1 MIPAL
6 FTRMCS
12 GWPVARN
19 LSAKA
24 SIEAGVEQVHR
35 LDLDVESFQRGRGL
49 IVIARRDDDLG
60 AGGTQHPRGLPSEA
74 HVFEA
79 RSLDELEGAFD
90 SMTRWHPGANR
101 WRVGIVLSRSS
112 NSRQRL
118 LAVAGF
124 ANGEA
129 LLFEVV
135 AQHRDDRDLVIDD
148 EDERLQSRSLP
159 RAAPSS

>member
-60 AGGTQHPRGLPSEA
+60 AGGTQHPR
-74 HVFEA
+74 V
-79 RSLDELEGAFD
+79 
-90 SMTRWHPGANR
+90 
-101 WRVGIVLSRSS
+101 
-112 NSRQRL
+112 
-118 LAVAGF
+118 
-124 ANGEA
+124 
-129 LLFEVV
+129 
-135 AQHRDDRDLVIDD
+135 
-148 EDERLQSRSLP
+148 SLP
-159 RAAPSS
+159 RPMYSRRDPSTNWRERLIQ